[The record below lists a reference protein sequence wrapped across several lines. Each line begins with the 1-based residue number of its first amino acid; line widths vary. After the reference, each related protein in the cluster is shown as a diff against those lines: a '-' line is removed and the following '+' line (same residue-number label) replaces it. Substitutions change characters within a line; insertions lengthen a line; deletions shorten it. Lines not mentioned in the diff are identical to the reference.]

1 MTDQTMLQPLHRTQA
16 AVLIIDMQQ
25 KLVPTVQDSE
35 ARVAAALRLLQA
47 AAALQLPVLAAE
59 QYPAGLGHTDPRV
72 AALLNP
78 ARTFEKKKFSACL
91 PPIVREMGL
100 LSRDQVIVAG
110 LETHVCV
117 QLTVLDLL
125 REGKRVWVCADA
137 VSSRKTIDYEIAL
150 SRMSWAGA
158 VVTTTESVIFELLG
172 EAGSDEFKSILK
184 IVK

>member
-1 MTDQTMLQPLHRTQA
+1 MTDQTMLYPLNRTLA

-25 KLVPTVQDSE
+25 KLLPTVQDSE
-35 ARVAAALRLLQA
+35 GCVAAAMRLIEA
-47 AAALQLPVLAAE
+47 AAVLKLPVLAAE

-78 ARTFEKKKFSACL
+78 SHTFEKKKFSAWIEPMVSQL
-91 PPIVREMGL
+91 GF
-100 LSRDQVIVAG
+100 LSRNQIIVAG
-110 LETHVCV
+110 IETHVCV

-125 REGKRVWVCADA
+125 REGNQVWVCADA
-137 VSSRKTIDYEIAL
+137 VSSRRGVDREIAL
-150 SRMSWAGA
+150 SRMSLAGA

-172 EAGSDEFKSILK
+172 EAGSDEFKRILK

>member
-1 MTDQTMLQPLHRTQA
+1 MTDQTMQPALNRTLA

-35 ARVAAALRLLQA
+35 ARVAAAIRLLQA
-47 AAALQLPVLAAE
+47 AAVFRLPVLAAE

-78 ARTFEKKKFSACL
+78 DRTFEKRRFSACL
-91 PPIVREMGL
+91 PPIVRELGL
-100 LSRDQVIVAG
+100 LARNQVIVAG
-110 LETHVCV
+110 IETHVCV

-125 REGKRVWVCADA
+125 REGRQVWVCADA
-137 VSSRKTIDYEIAL
+137 VSSRRAIDYDIAL
-150 SRMSWAGA
+150 TRMSRAGA
-158 VVTTTESVIFELLG
+158 MVTTTESVIFELLG